1 MDDDGEF
8 TGDTTSTFK
17 KTGKGDVQRVFA
29 TVMSASLEF
38 IKEYGPTAVYFS
50 ADKGEKSRVK
60 LYNTMTKWLG
70 KKLKSSGYVIDTD
83 GRIESMIGDDS
94 FVGFGLYHKEAM
106 EDLED
111 MGIF

>member
-60 LYNTMTKWLG
+60 LYNTLSFIETHL
-70 KKLKSSGYVIDTD
+70 SSC
-83 GRIESMIGDDS
+83 
-94 FVGFGLYHKEAM
+94 
-106 EDLED
+106 
-111 MGIF
+111 